1 MPELSVLTLGVT
13 VVADPSS
20 TTLTHAVGVGV
31 PVPVVDASSARR
43 TSLPVSWGAALVDC
57 KSSKRTGSSETEGTI
72 VLIDEVTMI
81 ARYDNERKEGKGD
94 EAGKGREGKGE
105 RVGGELCVLSFLTSE
120 SEMEWIGKTGVRGKG
135 KKRKRKKGTE

>member
-1 MPELSVLTLGVT
+1 
-13 VVADPSS
+13 
-20 TTLTHAVGVGV
+20 
-31 PVPVVDASSARR
+31 
-43 TSLPVSWGAALVDC
+43 VDC